1 MNKNKKWEIVFLF
14 GMDTEKVSFQI
25 CDESQANK
33 VKDHLEICHRIYVF
47 ASTKTK
53 ISLSYR
59 CAKEKEL
66 DFLESKVVVA
76 LHRSLDELGI
86 KDEPSLIMNKNDVAR
101 EAEKFLVSEGLEFAR
116 IGIKTPTFKEL
127 SVR

>member
-1 MNKNKKWEIVFLF
+1 MNKNKKWEIVFIF
-14 GMDTEKVSFQI
+14 GMDTEKVSFQV

-53 ISLSYR
+53 VSLSYR
-59 CAKEKEL
+59 CTKEKEL
-66 DFLESKVVVA
+66 DLESKAIVA
-76 LHRSLDELGI
+76 LYKSLNELDI
-86 KDEPSLIMNKNDVAR
+86 KDEPGLIINKDDVAR
-101 EAEKFLVSEGLEFAR
+101 TAEKFLISEGLEFAR

-127 SVR
+127 SVK